1 MRLRVQDLSRLIL
14 GICYQCKSSC
24 LGFFVS
30 SIDPKFRCYVCPQVP
45 WNSFVVFQA
54 EYYFSDE
61 NLPNDKH
68 MMSLVK
74 KNKEGF
80 GKSPNFR
87 NLI

>member
-1 MRLRVQDLSRLIL
+1 MRLGVQDLSRLMLVIY
-14 GICYQCKSSC
+14 CQCESSR
-24 LGFFVS
+24 LRFFVS
-30 SIDPKFRCYVCPQVP
+30 SIDPKFRCYSSPQVP
-45 WNSFVVFQA
+45 WNSFMVFQA

-61 NLPNDKH
+61 NLPNDKY